1 MQLIEMEITDL
12 HEADY
17 NPRLAL
23 EVGTPEFAKLK
34 TAIEKFDMVEPL
46 VWNKRTGN
54 VVGGNQR
61 LAVMKYLGKTKTPVS
76 VIDVDETQEK
86 LLSVALNKIKGSWD
100 FEKLENLFAE
110 FDYASLGITGF
121 GADEIALIF
130 EEDNEGYDTYETED
144 DVFGTVQTYGESWVI
159 QLKFE
164 TVDAAKNFA
173 KKEKLPVKIKDDT
186 RTTVYRIED

>member
-1 MQLIEMEITDL
+1 MELIEMEVKDL
-12 HEADY
+12 READY

-34 TAIEKFDMVEPL
+34 NAIEKFDMVEPV

-61 LAVMKYLGKTKTPVS
+61 LAVMKYLGKTKTLVS

-86 LLSVALNKIKGSWD
+86 LLSVALNKIKGTWD
-100 FEKLENLFAE
+100 FEKLENLFSE
-110 FDYASLGITGF
+110 LDYSSLGITGF

-130 EEDNEGYDTYETED
+130 EKADEVYGNVETED
-144 DVFGTVQTYGESWVI
+144 EIYGTVETYGESWVL

-164 TVDAAKNFA
+164 SIDAAKNFVE
-173 KKEKLPVKIKDDT
+173 KEKMDLKLKDGT
-186 RTTVYRIED
+186 HTAVYRIED

>member
-1 MQLIEMEITDL
+1 MQLIEMEIKDL

-54 VVGGNQR
+54 IVGGNQR

-144 DVFGTVQTYGESWVI
+144 DVFGTVTILYLILG
-159 QLKFE
+159 L
-164 TVDAAKNFA
+164 
-173 KKEKLPVKIKDDT
+173 LGYPCDT
-186 RTTVYRIED
+186 